1 ASRTS
6 PTRSA
11 IRLSYRRSSAR
22 SDMTPTSSRA
32 GWGTRA
38 NRSGARSGGRRL
50 PVIAFA
56 RRTSSTTTPTRC
68 PWSAPRATV
77 PTRCVVG
84 GSAGGRARPLLRGVT
99 STRVWIKPE
108 NVACERLLLE
118 RCEPLDALTGGTAR
132 DELRD
137 LWRMLLQNHPH
148 DSICGC
154 SIDAVH
160 DVDMAPRF
168 AYVREHG
175 EALASRLLERLAG
188 RGSFPMLWKPLP
200 WART

>member
-1 ASRTS
+1 MGEAPPTFDAGIASREESATAMPPLQHVVRGEIAS
-6 PTRSA
+6 GRS
-11 IRLSYRRSSAR
+11 
-22 SDMTPTSSRA
+22 
-32 GWGTRA
+32 
-38 NRSGARSGGRRL
+38 
-50 PVIAFA
+50 
-56 RRTSSTTTPTRC
+56 
-68 PWSAPRATV
+68 
-77 PTRCVVG
+77 
-84 GSAGGRARPLLRGVT
+84 RPILRGVT
-99 STRVWIKPE
+99 STRVWIKQE
-108 NVACERLLLE
+108 NAACERLLLE

-175 EALASRLLERLAG
+175 EALAARLARELAPVG
-188 RGSFPMLWKPLP
+188 DAPVVWSTVP
-200 WART
+200 WQRDAVVVLEETPTRVRCAALGTAPARR